1 MEGLA
6 FLIPLV
12 GIAAAC
18 VALGVSRAT
27 YYRAQKP
34 KPDPKPRPKPARALT
49 DEEQAHVLATLNS
62 DLFVDK
68 APAQVYAKL
77 LEDGEYLCSERTMYR
92 ILAAHELVRERRA
105 QRRHPEY
112 KKPQLVATAP
122 NQVWS
127 WDTTKLPGPT
137 KGTYFTLYV
146 ILDIFSRYIVGWQVT
161 KSESAAVAQELID
174 ACCKQ
179 QGVARGQLTI
189 HADRG
194 SPMVAKSTAQLYVD
208 LGVAKSHSRPH
219 TSNDNPY
226 SESNFRT
233 LKYRPDMPSQ
243 LGSLEHARQVVR
255 ALVDWYND
263 DHYHVGLALL
273 HPVDVHYGRVTDI
286 VAARQRVLD
295 AAQARHPER
304 FVGGRPVQKSPPSA
318 AWINPPP
325 MEPIAI
331 TSADRIEEVAAH

>member
-1 MEGLA
+1 MYDLA
-6 FLIPLV
+6 LLIPLV
-12 GIAAAC
+12 GVVAAC
-18 VALGVSRAT
+18 AVLCVSRAS
-27 YYRAQKP
+27 YYRALKP
-34 KPDPKPRPKPARALT
+34 KPEPKPRPKPARALA
-49 DEEQAHVLATLNS
+49 DEERDHVLATLNS
-62 DLFVDK
+62 ELFMDK

-92 ILAAHELVRERRA
+92 ILAEHEQVRERRA

-112 KKPQLVATAP
+112 VKPQLVASKP

-137 KGTYFTLYV
+137 KGSYFTLYV
-146 ILDIFSRYIVGWQVT
+146 LLDIFSRYIVGWQVT

-208 LGVAKSHSRPH
+208 LGVAKSHSRPR

-233 LKYRPDMPSQ
+233 LKYRPDMPAQ
-243 LGSLEHARQVVR
+243 LGSLEHARQVIR
-255 ALVDWYND
+255 ALVDWYNE
-263 DHYHVGLALL
+263 DHFHVGLALL
-273 HPVDVHYGRVTDI
+273 HPVDVHHGRTADI

-295 AAQARHPER
+295 EVHARYPER
-304 FVGGRPVQKSPPSA
+304 FVRGRPMQKSPPSA
-318 AWINPPP
+318 AWINPPSLD
-325 MEPIAI
+325 PIVI
-331 TSADRIEEVAAH
+331 TRADRIEEVAAH

>member
-1 MEGLA
+1 MQGVA
-6 FLIPLV
+6 FLVPLV
-12 GIAAAC
+12 GVVAAC
-18 VALGVSRAT
+18 VALGVNRAS

-34 KPDPKPRPKPARALT
+34 PPMRRPRPQPHRALSA
-49 DEEQAHVLATLNS
+49 EERAQVLTTLDS
-62 DLFVDK
+62 DAFVDK

-77 LEDGEYLCSERTMYR
+77 LEDGTYLCSERTMYR
-92 ILAAHELVRERRA
+92 VLAEHDQVRERRA
-105 QRRHPEY
+105 QRRHPAY
-112 KKPQLVATAP
+112 VKPQLVATAP

-146 ILDIFSRYIVGWQVT
+146 IVDIFSRYIVGWQVT
-161 KSESAAVAQELID
+161 QRESAAVAQSLIE
-174 ACCKQ
+174 ACCKRQ
-179 QGVARGQLTI
+179 RVARGQLTI

-226 SESNFRT
+226 SEANFRT
-233 LKYRPDMPSQ
+233 LKYRPDMPTQ
-243 LGSLEHARQVVR
+243 LGSVEHARQVIR
-255 ALVDWYND
+255 GLVDWYNEE
-263 DHYHVGLALL
+263 HYHVGLALL
-273 HPVDVHYGRVTDI
+273 HPVDVHYDRAVAI

-295 AAQARHPER
+295 DVHARHPER
-304 FVGGRPVQKSPPSA
+304 FVRGKPVQKAPPAA

-325 MEPIAI
+325 MASIAAPRAAQ
-331 TSADRIEEVAAH
+331 SAEVAAL

>member
-1 MEGLA
+1 
-6 FLIPLV
+6 
-12 GIAAAC
+12 
-18 VALGVSRAT
+18 
-27 YYRAQKP
+27 
-34 KPDPKPRPKPARALT
+34 
-49 DEEQAHVLATLNS
+49 VLATL
-62 DLFVDK
+62 DGEEFVDH

-77 LEDGEYLCSERTMYR
+77 LEGGEYLCSERTMYR
-92 ILAAHELVRERRA
+92 VLAEHNQVRERRA

-112 KKPQLVATAP
+112 VKPQLVATAP

-137 KGTYFTLYV
+137 KGVYFTLYV
-146 ILDIFSRYIVGWQVT
+146 IIDIFSRYIVGWQVT
-161 KSESAAVAQELID
+161 KRESAAVAQNLIE
-174 ACCKQ
+174 ACCKKQ
-179 QGVARGQLTI
+179 RVTRGQLTI

-208 LGVAKSHSRPH
+208 LGVVKSHSRPR

-233 LKYRPDMPSQ
+233 LKYRPDMPER
-243 LGSLEHARQVVR
+243 LGSVEHARQVIR

-273 HPVDVHYGRVTDI
+273 HPTDVHHGRVADI

-295 AAQARHPER
+295 EAHTRHPER
-304 FVGGRPVQKSPPSA
+304 FPHGCPVQKSPPST

-325 MEPIAI
+325 VEPIEPIAI
-331 TSADRIEEVAAH
+331 TRPDRIEEVAAH

>member
-1 MEGLA
+1 MQGLA
-6 FLIPLV
+6 FLVPIV
-12 GIAAAC
+12 GVVAAC
-18 VALGVSRAT
+18 LALSVSRAR
-27 YYRAQKP
+27 YYRARKP
-34 KPDPKPRPKPARALT
+34 KPEPKPRPRPPRALSD
-49 DEEQAHVLATLNS
+49 DERARVLATLDS
-62 DLFVDK
+62 EAFMDK

-92 ILAAHELVRERRA
+92 VLEEHDQVRERRA

-112 KKPQLVATAP
+112 VKPQLVATGP

-127 WDTTKLPGPT
+127 WDTTKLPGAT
-137 KGTYFTLYV
+137 KGSYFTLYV
-146 ILDIFSRYIVGWQVT
+146 IVDIFSRYIVGWQVT
-161 KSESAAVAQELID
+161 KRESAAVAQALIA

-179 QGVARGQLTI
+179 QRVARDQLTI

-233 LKYRPDMPSQ
+233 LKYRPDMPER
-243 LGSLEHARQVVR
+243 LGSVEHARQVVG
-255 ALVDWYND
+255 ALVNWYND
-263 DHYHVGLALL
+263 EHYHVGLALL
-273 HPVDVHYGRVTDI
+273 HPSDVHYGRTADI

-295 AAQARHPER
+295 VAHARYPER
-304 FVGGRPVQKSPPSA
+304 FVRGRPVQKSPPSA
-318 AWINPPP
+318 AWINPPLLDQ
-325 MEPIAI
+325 IA
-331 TSADRIEEVAAH
+331 TTHADRIEEVAAP

>member
-1 MEGLA
+1 MQGLA

-12 GIAAAC
+12 GIVAAC
-18 VALGVSRAT
+18 LTLGVSRAS

-34 KPDPKPRPKPARALT
+34 RREPKPRPRPGRALT
-49 DEEQAHVLATLNS
+49 DEERARVLATL
-62 DLFVDK
+62 DGEEFMDM
-68 APAQVYAKL
+68 APAQVYAQL

-92 ILAAHELVRERRA
+92 VLEDHDQVRERRA
-105 QRRHPEY
+105 QRRHPEHV
-112 KKPQLVATAP
+112 KPQLVATAP

-137 KGTYFTLYV
+137 RGTYFTLYV
-146 ILDIFSRYIVGWQVT
+146 IIDIFSRYIVGWQVT
-161 KSESAAVAQELID
+161 TSESAAVAQRLIE

-179 QGVARGQLTI
+179 QRVTRGQLTI

-233 LKYRPDMPSQ
+233 LKYRPDMPER
-243 LGSLEHARQVVR
+243 LGSVEHARQVIR

-263 DHYHVGLALL
+263 DHYHVSLALL
-273 HPVDVHYGRVTDI
+273 HPVDVHYGRTADI

-295 AAQARHPER
+295 DAHARHPER
-304 FVGGRPVQKSPPSA
+304 FVHGRPLQKSPPSA

-325 MEPIAI
+325 LDPIAV
-331 TSADRIEEVAAH
+331 SPADRITEVAAH